1 MDAFARKRGVF
12 THIPFSPHCGMAVNY
27 LALVAGK
34 RSTSRISSLVPTVSP
49 AQRRL
54 MEAAAHTPGG
64 YGGVPQSVG
73 KEFVEK
79 DGEPATD
86 LELGGIPISDA
97 ADDAAEDTDFSI
109 AQAIRDRRLPSPQK
123 FGEAWLFA
131 LRITG
136 TGAAW
141 RESLGE
147 WAFRD
152 PESWLSEEFV
162 QRCNGLTVVFIHPD
176 GVGLDTE
183 EYRQRAIGSIM
194 LPYVE
199 GDEVWG
205 IAKIFDADA
214 AALMQT
220 SYRSTSPGVVP
231 PDSSQPIELESGHR
245 VLAEGLPKILD
256 HLAVCQAGVWDKNGQ
271 PSGVRL
277 DSILQKGEV
286 VADKSEREQE
296 LEKEL
301 EAVRKERDDAKKRLD
316 AAESEREEKER
327 AEKERADAR
336 RKDETDEE
344 SLKAGEEGKADA
356 KRDAKRDDARK
367 RHHDAKKHD
376 GAMKDCARCDAELE
390 EIEKMDAAPEHVVE
404 AGHGTEE
411 VAHALK
417 DSVAAMKAEI
427 AELKK
432 GQRQLTMSERDELA
446 RAYHRYDGLFRS
458 LMDEAPQPIPGETPI
473 AYRKRA
479 ANALRKYTQSFA
491 NYVFHDAQQVADFD
505 LVEGAIIREATE
517 HAKNPPAERM
527 AGRLRAVEDRTTM
540 PGKTITRWVGDQDL
554 VWAPFTSP
562 AKRYLKN
569 VRTQPNRSAF

>member
-1 MDAFARKRGVF
+1 MR
-12 THIPFSPHCGMAVNY
+12 
-27 LALVAGK
+27 
-34 RSTSRISSLVPTVSP
+34 VPTVSP
-49 AQRRL
+49 AQHRL

-79 DGEPATD
+79 D
-86 LELGGIPISDA
+86 S
-97 ADDAAEDTDFSI
+97 ADDAIPDTDFSI
-109 AQAIRDRRLPSPQK
+109 AEAIRDRRLPSPQK
-123 FGEAWLFA
+123 FGEFWLFA

-152 PESWLSEEFV
+152 PEDWLSEEFV
-162 QRCNGLTVVFIHPD
+162 QRCNGLSVIFVHPE
-176 GVGLDTE
+176 GAGLNTE
-183 EYRQRAIGSIM
+183 EFRQRAIGTVI

-214 AALMQT
+214 AELMQG

-231 PDSSQPIELESGHR
+231 PEDSQAITLENGNRVLR

-277 DSILQKGEV
+277 DSIIQKGDV

-301 EAVRKERDDAKKRLD
+301 EATRKERDDAKSRLD
-316 AAESEREEKER
+316 AAEGERKEREERE
-327 AEKERADAR
+327 EKERADAR

-344 SLKAGEEGKADA
+344 AMKAGEEGKADA
-356 KRDAKRDDARK
+356 KRNDARK

-376 GAMKDCARCDAELE
+376 GAVKDCARCDAELE
-390 EIEKMDAAPEHVVE
+390 EFERLDAAAEHEVE
-404 AGHGTEE
+404 AGKGTEE

-417 DSVAAMKAEI
+417 DSKEKIRSMEQQIADLQRAARPLSM
-427 AELKK
+427 
-432 GQRQLTMSERDELA
+432 TERDELSKA
-446 RAYHRYDGLFRS
+446 LHRYDSLFQM
-458 LMDEAPQPIPGETPI
+458 LLDETPQPIPGETPI

-479 ANALRKYTQSFA
+479 ANSLRKYTQSFKTYA
-491 NYVFHDAQQVADFD
+491 FHDAQQTTDFG
-505 LVEGAIIREATE
+505 LVEEAIIREATE
-517 HAKNPPAERM
+517 YAKNPPAE
-527 AGRLRAVEDRTTM
+527 ALVGRVQAIKDTVTM
-540 PGKTITRWVGDQDL
+540 PGKVITRFVGDQSV
-554 VWAPFTSP
+554 VWAPFTAP
-562 AKRYLKN
+562 AKRFLKH
-569 VRTQPNRSAF
+569 VRTQPHRAAY